1 MKHKLMLLFA
11 FIADHCAWTAEMTVT
26 GVAEIDAA
34 IPDHWADGV
43 MADGSTE
50 SFWSQ
55 LAGKEGSMM
64 PVIEKTG
71 PLKQSGDNLVFNVIA
86 GLIGGGVTG
95 QNVLKGQEEKLAVG
109 SFTVTVDMIRHAVA
123 VSKKSTKQANYD
135 QVKMAGSL
143 LKDWAARKLDYDVF
157 NTILGSSSVTTLYA
171 NSKTAIDSLNST
183 DGDFISPTDL
193 TNLRL
198 ALLRQGAT
206 PLKVTKVN
214 GRSIPIYGCVFSEI
228 DEARL
233 YSNTTFA
240 QEVKDGWER
249 FKGMMGSEHP
259 LFRGVAGIYRNML
272 LYPYYS
278 NLQLPQGSPLRPET
292 LTSATLLTAT
302 TTIISVGDGGSTVE
316 DYTLYFANSG
326 TLQIEDEI
334 ITYTTKT
341 TNTFGTLT
349 RGVSGTTAAQH
360 INNKLVTQRN
370 IASVIGF
377 GAEAV
382 CRAMPDDWVPI
393 GDKDDYG
400 AHIGLGI
407 EGYYGHAVKI
417 DKRRAKAPS
426 LTVMKVFS
434 SNPGTV

>member
-1 MKHKLMLLFA
+1 MNKLKLF
-11 FIADHCAWTAEMTVT
+11 FSFLADKFAWTSEMTVT
-26 GVAEIDAA
+26 GVTEIDAA
-34 IPDHWADGV
+34 IPQYWAEGI
-43 MADGSTE
+43 MADGSRE

-64 PVIEKTG
+64 PVIEKVG
-71 PLKQSGDNLVFNVIA
+71 PLKQNGDSLVFNVIA
-86 GLIGGGVTG
+86 GLLGSGVTG
-95 QNVLKGQEEKLAVG
+95 ENVLKGNEEKLGVG
-109 SFTVTVDMIRHAVA
+109 SFTVTVNMVRHAVA
-123 VSKKSTKQANYD
+123 VSKKSNKQANYD
-135 QVKMAGSL
+135 QVAMAKKL
-143 LKDWAARKLDYDVF
+143 LQDWAARKMDYDVF
-157 NTILGSSSVTTLYA
+157 NTILGSSAVTTLYA

-183 DGDFISPTDL
+183 DGDFLSPVDL
-193 TNLRL
+193 TNARL

-214 GRSIPIYGCVFSEI
+214 GRSIPVYGIVMSEI
-228 DEARL
+228 EEARL
-233 YSNTTFA
+233 YSNTTFS

-249 FKGMMGSEHP
+249 FKGMNGSDHP
-259 LFRGVAGIYRNML
+259 LFRSAAGIYRNML

-292 LTSATLLTAT
+292 LLYATLTTAET
-302 TTIISVGDGGSTVE
+302 TTISVGDGGATVE
-316 DYTLYFANSG
+316 NYTLYFANSA

-360 INNKLVTQRN
+360 VNNKLVTQRN
-370 IASVIGF
+370 VATVIAF

-382 CRAMPDDWVPI
+382 CRALPEDWHPI
-393 GDKDDYG
+393 GDNDDYG
-400 AHIGLGI
+400 AQIGLGV
-407 EGYYGHAVKI
+407 EGYYGLAVKT

-426 LTVMKVFS
+426 CTMLKVFS